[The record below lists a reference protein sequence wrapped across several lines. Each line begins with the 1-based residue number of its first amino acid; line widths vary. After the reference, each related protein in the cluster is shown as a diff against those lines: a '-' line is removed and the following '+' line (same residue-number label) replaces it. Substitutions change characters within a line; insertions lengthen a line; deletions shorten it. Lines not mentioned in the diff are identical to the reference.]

1 MAYLIPRG
9 IAKRNIVRQ
18 HPLHRNRLFFKTRT
32 IISYIRIPNVH
43 QSTAA
48 VWPCA
53 AITSGAMYSAI
64 SPNSASELS
73 DQLCDLQPSVPTKEF
88 VRKLAVHV
96 IVSTIGIWFKK
107 NKYTCTTNSP
117 QFSTTYPIVLRLHHR
132 WHSTRPIGLFRQVKV
147 RQHNVPR
154 LVKQNI

>member
-1 MAYLIPRG
+1 MAYLNARG

-53 AITSGAMYSAI
+53 AITSGAMYSEM
-64 SPNSASELS
+64 SPYSAYEVS
-73 DQLCDLQPSVPTKEF
+73 DQMCDLEPSVPTKEF

-96 IVSTIGIWFKK
+96 IVSTIGI
-107 NKYTCTTNSP
+107 
-117 QFSTTYPIVLRLHHR
+117 
-132 WHSTRPIGLFRQVKV
+132 LFRENKTHAPISSSFNYLPHYAQIAPSLAFHPTHWIVSPS
-147 RQHNVPR
+147 QSPTT
-154 LVKQNI
+154 